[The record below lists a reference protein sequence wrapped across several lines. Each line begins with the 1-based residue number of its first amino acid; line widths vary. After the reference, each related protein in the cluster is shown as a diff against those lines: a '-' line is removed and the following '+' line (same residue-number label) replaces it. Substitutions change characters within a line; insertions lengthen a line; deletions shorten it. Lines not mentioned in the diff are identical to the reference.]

1 LDLPRPQQHDASIA
15 APPAPTIRYAYKAS
29 LIGLAHGFELTD
41 KGLSWHIAGRSGL
54 WPYAGIAAVRLS
66 YRPVSMQ
73 SRRFRADLETSD
85 GLRLTILSTTWQ
97 TAALMVPQDHDYRA
111 FITELHARM
120 RQAGSPAVLRGGLRP
135 RIYRISVVLLGLVA
149 IAMSALFLR
158 AIVTEHWA
166 GALFLTGF
174 AAWFA
179 WQVGGFVRRNRP
191 CPYSYD
197 HLPAALLP

>member
-1 LDLPRPQQHDASIA
+1 MAPQPVA
-15 APPAPTIRYAYKAS
+15 APRYAYKAS

-41 KGLSWHIAGRSGL
+41 KGLSWHLAGRSGL

-135 RIYRISVVLLGLVA
+135 RIYRIAVVLLGLVA

-191 CPYSYD
+191 RNYTFD
-197 HLPAALLP
+197 HLPGALLP